1 MMLNLITGCAALC
14 LAYLLLIMILLL
26 SAIVA
31 DIYDSMVGD
40 KKFRVAVIYIVAGVT
55 ATFAAVYLIHGLG
68 SVIRFYL
75 GV

>member
-1 MMLNLITGCAALC
+1 
-14 LAYLLLIMILLL
+14 MILLL